1 MTQPPSATY
10 SHSVADRAD
19 DRPRPDEQR
28 RAVGGVRLSG
38 LPSVARLAL
47 FARHDGPAV
56 LLTTSERIAAF
67 TDTHVFGASSSVEP
81 GLDDWHDREQKV
93 VISLATALLPFPRE
107 PDSYVIDLKRGG
119 SYRRD
124 ELLGRLVE
132 FGYERDEVPG
142 FMVRGDTLTLFLA
155 EGQDEGATDGATA
168 GTASSVA
175 PMAQAAVATLD
186 GQLRL
191 EFFGDELDAMS
202 LAGVPREEYRLAPR
216 SLGSL
221 DRETWIDR
229 LLEHLPGTV
238 YLDAPELIPG
248 ATPAAEGGAAASR
261 EADRQAQGA
270 GPDTVGARAAADAPA
285 PSGVAW
291 LWEHL
296 AGRDVVSFG
305 RDPLKL
311 EPAKSQLE
319 PLGYYRGKLTSFAQD
334 THMWLRDGYTVNL
347 LLKFERTGRYLRE
360 KILDEMESHWRNR
373 LAPHPGQVSLLLSK
387 DVQGGYRD
395 PVRKEVVLSEELLY
409 GYLGGRKLS
418 KLPGKRVHD
427 ASQLTVGD
435 YLIHPDHGIGRFVG
449 LEARQVVG
457 VTRDYLQLRYTGEG
471 KLYLPVEL
479 LPMLRRH
486 PGTTDDPPRLSTLG
500 TNEWARARERA
511 RVNASEMAA
520 ELIKAYAQR
529 QVSTGSEFP
538 EQPEWD
544 LLIEKNFGFTLT
556 RDQAKAV
563 ADVDADLARPVPMDR
578 LISGDVGF
586 GKTEIAIRAAH
597 RVVGHSHQAA
607 VMVPTTILAKQH
619 FDTFTAR
626 FAGLPV
632 TVHMLSRFTS
642 DTEARDTITG
652 LADGTVDIVIGTHRL
667 LNEAIEYKRLGL
679 LVIDEEHRFG
689 VGQKERIKSI
699 KANVDVLSLS
709 ATPIPRTLYMSL
721 VGLRDV
727 SQILTPPQGRK
738 PIQTVL
744 QPYDPMVAR
753 EAVLSEL
760 ERGGKV
766 FYIHDR
772 IGSMSLRARTL
783 SQLVPEAR
791 IGVAHGQMD
800 EDDLEEVMIGF
811 EEGAYDVLLSTT
823 IVESGLDISGA
834 NTLIIERAD
843 RLGLAQLY
851 QLRGRV
857 GRRQTEAWAYMLYP
871 GRLTEQ
877 AQRRLYAIAELNDL
891 GSGHLLAEKDMEIRG
906 VGNLLGPEQHGN
918 ISAVSL
924 EVYTE
929 MLAEEIAKLKGEKA
943 AAERPSVT
951 IDLSVDARLSPG
963 YVQDDDV
970 RINYYGRFSETDSLA
985 EVGRVAKELREAYGP
1000 FPQEVKAF
1008 VELTR
1013 LRLLAGAKGV
1023 ATVKEHL
1030 TDVQISFVGE
1040 HDSLDFDVKALK
1052 ALPFQVEATRYPPG
1066 FSVKKRGLKPADLP
1080 SAVMD
1085 VLYTVG

>member
-1 MTQPPSATY
+1 MPSQQTAPPPTAAPPLT
-10 SHSVADRAD
+10 
-19 DRPRPDEQR
+19 
-28 RAVGGVRLSG
+28 GTRLLG
-38 LPSVARLAL
+38 LPSLARLAL

-56 LLTTSERIAAF
+56 LLTTSERLSLF
-67 TDTHVFGASSSVEP
+67 DDTHLFGARRTVEP
-81 GLDDWHDREQKV
+81 GLDSWHELSDKV
-93 VISLATALLPFPRE
+93 VLSLDTALAPFPTD
-107 PDSYVIDLKRGG
+107 PDSYVLDLERGG
-119 SYRRD
+119 AYRRD
-124 ELLGRLVE
+124 DLLERLVE
-132 FGYERDEVPG
+132 FGFERDEAPG
-142 FMVRGDTLTLFLA
+142 FTVRGDTLTIALTEPA
-155 EGQDEGATDGATA
+155 DASESDGGASLHDSTA
-168 GTASSVA
+168 PSTG
-175 PMAQAAVATLD
+175 
-186 GQLRL
+186 GRELRL
-191 EFFGDELDAMS
+191 EFFGDELDAVTLDGS
-202 LAGVPREEYRLAPR
+202 PVERYTLAPR
-216 SLGSL
+216 ELGGFAR
-221 DRETWIDR
+221 DEWTTR
-229 LLEHLPGTV
+229 LIEHLPGTV

-248 ATPAAEGGAAASR
+248 AAQMEERNSPAARTDPRSENGTAAL
-261 EADRQAQGA
+261 G
-270 GPDTVGARAAADAPA
+270 VG
-285 PSGVAW
+285 W

-296 AGRDVVSFG
+296 AGREVVSFG
-305 RDPLKL
+305 RDPLGL
-311 EPAKSQLE
+311 EQAKSRLE
-319 PLGYYRGKLTSFAQD
+319 PLGYYRGKLTSFSQD
-334 THMWLRDGYTVNL
+334 AHMWIKDGYAVHL
-347 LLKFERTGRYLRE
+347 VLKFERTGRYLRE
-360 KILDEMESHWRNR
+360 KVLGELESHWRNR
-373 LAPHPGQVSLLLSK
+373 VGNHHGEVSLLLSK

-395 PVRKEVVLSEELLY
+395 PERKEVVLSEELLY

-457 VTRDYLQLRYTGEG
+457 VTRDYLQLQYMGEG

-479 LPMLRRH
+479 LPLLRRH

-511 RVNASEMAA
+511 RVSASEMAA

-529 QVSTGSEFP
+529 QVSVGTSFP
-538 EQPEWD
+538 AQPEWD
-544 LLIEKNFGFTLT
+544 LLIEKNFGFELT
-556 RDQAKAV
+556 RDQERAV
-563 ADVDADLARPVPMDR
+563 ADVDADLARQVPMDR

-586 GKTEIAIRAAH
+586 GKTEVAIRAAH
-597 RVVGHSHQAA
+597 RVVGHSHQTALL
-607 VMVPTTILAKQH
+607 VPTTILAKQH
-619 FDTFTAR
+619 YDTFAAR

-632 TVHMLSRFTS
+632 TVRMLSRFTP
-642 DTEARDTITG
+642 DAEARETIKG

-667 LNEAIEYKRLGL
+667 LNEAIVYRSLGL

-727 SQILTPPQGRK
+727 SQILTPPHGRK

-753 EAVLSEL
+753 EAILGEL

-791 IGVAHGQMD
+791 IGVAHGQMA

-811 EEGAYDVLLSTT
+811 EDGAYDILLSTT

-834 NTLIIERAD
+834 NTLVIERAD

-906 VGNLLGPEQHGN
+906 VGNLLGPEQHGH

-929 MLAEEIAKLKGEKA
+929 MLAEEIAKLKGEQA
-943 AAERPSVT
+943 AAERAAVT
-951 IDLSVDARLSPG
+951 IDLNVDARLSPT

-1000 FPQEVKAF
+1000 FPPEVKAF

-1023 ATVKEHL
+1023 ATVKEHM
-1030 TDVQISFVGE
+1030 TDVQLSFVGDL
-1040 HDSLDFDVKALK
+1040 DSLDFDARALK

-1066 FSVKKRGLKPADLP
+1066 FSVKKRGLKAADLP